1 MTAAFRSL
9 ALATAIVGATMTLA
23 APAALAVEAAA
34 PPLKVGVVDTERIM
48 RESAPADRVKKKIE
62 KEFAGRDQ
70 DLQKMAKQA
79 KDLQT
84 ALEKDGV
91 TMSDSDRQAKERD
104 LAALTRELQR
114 KDRELREDFNR
125 RRNEEL
131 SGMLD
136 QINKVIRKMAE
147 SEKYDLILQDAVY
160 RSPRIDVTDKV
171 LKALAAEAK

>member
-1 MTAAFRSL
+1 MKAAARSVASL
-9 ALATAIVGATMTLA
+9 AVLASLVLV
-23 APAALAVEAAA
+23 APAAQAVDAAA
-34 PPLKVGVVDTERIM
+34 APLKVGVVDTERIM

-70 DLQKMAKQA
+70 ELQKLAKQA
-79 KDLQT
+79 KDMQT
-84 ALEKDGV
+84 SLEKDGV

-131 SGMLD
+131 SGMLE

-147 SEKYDLILQDAVY
+147 AEKFDIILQDAVY
-160 RSPRIDVTDKV
+160 RSTRVDVTDKV

>member
-1 MTAAFRSL
+1 MTAAIRILGALVL
-9 ALATAIVGATMTLA
+9 ASALVQ
-23 APAALAVEAAA
+23 PAAAADA
-34 PPLKVGVVDTERIM
+34 GFKIGVVDTERIM

-70 DLQKMAKQA
+70 DLQKLAKQA
-79 KDLQT
+79 KDMQT

-91 TMSDSDRQAKERD
+91 TLSDSDRQAKERD
-104 LAALTRELQR
+104 LAALTRDLQR

-131 SGMLD
+131 SGMLE
-136 QINKVIRKMAE
+136 QINKAIRKLAE

-160 RSPRIDVTDKV
+160 RSPKVDITDKV
-171 LKALAAEAK
+171 LKALAAETK

>member
-1 MTAAFRSL
+1 MKAAARSIASL
-9 ALATAIVGATMTLA
+9 
-23 APAALAVEAAA
+23 AALASLVLVVPTARAVDAAA
-34 PPLKVGVVDTERIM
+34 LALKIGVVDTERIM

-70 DLQKMAKQA
+70 DLQKLAKQA
-79 KDLQT
+79 KDMQT
-84 ALEKDGV
+84 SLEKDGV

-136 QINKVIRKMAE
+136 QINKVIRKLAE
-147 SEKYDLILQDAVY
+147 TEKYDLILQDAVY

>member
-1 MTAAFRSL
+1 MTAIRILGALIISG
-9 ALATAIVGATMTLA
+9 ALAQ
-23 APAALAVEAAA
+23 PAAAADA
-34 PPLKVGVVDTERIM
+34 GLKVGVVDTERIM

-70 DLQKMAKQA
+70 ELQKLAKQA
-79 KDLQT
+79 KDMQT

-136 QINKVIRKMAE
+136 QINKTIKKMAE
-147 SEKYDLILQDAVY
+147 AEKYDLILQDAVY
-160 RSPRIDVTDKV
+160 RSPKVDITDRV

>member
-1 MTAAFRSL
+1 MQRILISTAFVALTASL
-9 ALATAIVGATMTLA
+9 QPALAAD
-23 APAALAVEAAA
+23 APAGAG
-34 PPLKVGVVDTERIM
+34 LKVGVVDTERIM

-79 KDLQT
+79 KDMQT
-84 ALEKDGV
+84 SLEKDGV
-91 TMSDSDRQAKERD
+91 TMSDSDRQAKERE

-131 SGMLD
+131 SGMLE

-147 SEKYDLILQDAVY
+147 AEKYDLILQDAVY

-171 LKALAAEAK
+171 LKALGAEAK

>member
-1 MTAAFRSL
+1 MQRILISTVFVALTASL
-9 ALATAIVGATMTLA
+9 QPALAAD
-23 APAALAVEAAA
+23 APAGAG
-34 PPLKVGVVDTERIM
+34 LKVGVVDTERIM

-79 KDLQT
+79 KDMQT
-84 ALEKDGV
+84 SLEKDGV
-91 TMSDSDRQAKERD
+91 TMSDSDRQAKERE

-131 SGMLD
+131 SGMLE
-136 QINKVIRKMAE
+136 QINKVIRKMAGA
-147 SEKYDLILQDAVY
+147 EKYDLILQDAVY

-171 LKALAAEAK
+171 LKALGAEAK

>member
-1 MTAAFRSL
+1 MQRILISTVFV
-9 ALATAIVGATMTLA
+9 ALAASLQPALA
-23 APAALAVEAAA
+23 ADAPAGAG
-34 PPLKVGVVDTERIM
+34 LKIGVVDTERIM

-79 KDLQT
+79 KDMQT
-84 ALEKDGV
+84 SLEKDGV
-91 TMSDSDRQAKERD
+91 TMSDSDRQAKERE

-131 SGMLD
+131 SGMLE

-147 SEKYDLILQDAVY
+147 AEKYDLILQDAVY

-171 LKALAAEAK
+171 LKALGAEAK

>member
-1 MTAAFRSL
+1 MSRNRLTLASLCAALLLAPLAATAADP
-9 ALATAIVGATMTLA
+9 
-23 APAALAVEAAA
+23 AP
-34 PPLKVGVVDTERIM
+34 KIGVVDTERIL

-70 DLQKMAKQA
+70 ELQKLAKQA

-84 ALEKDGV
+84 SLEKDGV
-91 TMSDSDRQAKERD
+91 TMSESDRQAKERD
-104 LAALTRELQR
+104 LSNLTRDLQR

-131 SGMLD
+131 SGMLE
-136 QINKVIRKMAE
+136 QINRVIRKMAE
-147 SEKYDLILQDAVY
+147 TEKYDLILQDAVY
-160 RSPRIDVTDKV
+160 RSPRVDITDKV

>member
-1 MTAAFRSL
+1 MTVAIRILGALVL
-9 ALATAIVGATMTLA
+9 ASALVQ
-23 APAALAVEAAA
+23 PAAAADA
-34 PPLKVGVVDTERIM
+34 GFKIGVVDTERIM

-70 DLQKMAKQA
+70 DLQKLAKQA
-79 KDLQT
+79 KDMQT

-91 TMSDSDRQAKERD
+91 TLSDSDRQAKERD
-104 LAALTRELQR
+104 LAALTRDLQR

-131 SGMLD
+131 SGMLE
-136 QINKVIRKMAE
+136 QINKAIKKLAE

-160 RSPRIDVTDKV
+160 RSPKVDITDKV
-171 LKALAAEAK
+171 LKALAAETK

>member
-1 MTAAFRSL
+1 MQRILISTVFVALTASL
-9 ALATAIVGATMTLA
+9 QPALAAD
-23 APAALAVEAAA
+23 APAGAG
-34 PPLKVGVVDTERIM
+34 LKIGVVDTERIM

-62 KEFAGRDQ
+62 KEFAVRDQ

-79 KDLQT
+79 KDMQT
-84 ALEKDGV
+84 SLEKDGV
-91 TMSDSDRQAKERD
+91 TMSDSDRQAKERE

-131 SGMLD
+131 SGMLE

-147 SEKYDLILQDAVY
+147 AEKYDLILQDAVY

-171 LKALAAEAK
+171 LKALGAEAK

>member
-1 MTAAFRSL
+1 MTAATRFL
-9 ALATAIVGATMTLA
+9 
-23 APAALAVEAAA
+23 AALAILGAFAQPAFAVDAGF
-34 PPLKVGVVDTERIM
+34 KVGVVDTERIM

-70 DLQKMAKQA
+70 DLQKLAKQA
-79 KDLQT
+79 KDMQT

-104 LAALTRELQR
+104 LAAMTRELQR

-136 QINKVIRKMAE
+136 QINKVIKKMAE
-147 SEKYDLILQDAVY
+147 AEKYDLILQDAVY
-160 RSPRIDVTDKV
+160 RSPKVDITDKV

>member
-1 MTAAFRSL
+1 MKAAARSVASL
-9 ALATAIVGATMTLA
+9 AVLASLVLV
-23 APAALAVEAAA
+23 APAAQAADAAA
-34 PPLKVGVVDTERIM
+34 VPLKVGVVDTERIM

-70 DLQKMAKQA
+70 DLQKLAKQA
-79 KDLQT
+79 KDMQT
-84 ALEKDGV
+84 SLEKDGV

-131 SGMLD
+131 SGMLE

-147 SEKYDLILQDAVY
+147 AEKYDLILQDAVY
-160 RSPRIDVTDKV
+160 RSPRVDITDKV

>member
-1 MTAAFRSL
+1 MTAATRIFGAMVVL
-9 ALATAIVGATMTLA
+9 VALAQ
-23 APAALAVEAAA
+23 PAAAADA
-34 PPLKVGVVDTERIM
+34 GLKVGVVDTERIM

-70 DLQKMAKQA
+70 ELQKLAKQA
-79 KDLQT
+79 KDMQT
-84 ALEKDGV
+84 SLEKDGV

-136 QINKVIRKMAE
+136 QINKTIKKMAE
-147 SEKYDLILQDAVY
+147 AEKYDLILQDAVY
-160 RSPRIDVTDKV
+160 RSPKVDITDKV
-171 LKALAAEAK
+171 LKALAAENK

>member
-1 MTAAFRSL
+1 MTAAIRILGALVL
-9 ALATAIVGATMTLA
+9 ASALVQ
-23 APAALAVEAAA
+23 PAAAADA
-34 PPLKVGVVDTERIM
+34 GLKIGVVDTERIM

-70 DLQKMAKQA
+70 DLQKLAKQA
-79 KDLQT
+79 KDMQT

-91 TMSDSDRQAKERD
+91 TLSDSDRQAKERD
-104 LAALTRELQR
+104 LAALTRDLQR

-131 SGMLD
+131 SGMLE
-136 QINKVIRKMAE
+136 QINKAIRKLAE

-160 RSPRIDVTDKV
+160 RSPKVDITDKV
-171 LKALAAEAK
+171 LKALAAETK

>member
-1 MTAAFRSL
+1 MQRILISTVFVALTASL
-9 ALATAIVGATMTLA
+9 QPALAAD
-23 APAALAVEAAA
+23 APAGAG
-34 PPLKVGVVDTERIM
+34 LKIGVVDTERIM

-79 KDLQT
+79 KDMQT
-84 ALEKDGV
+84 SLEKDGV
-91 TMSDSDRQAKERD
+91 TMSDSDRQAKERE

-131 SGMLD
+131 SGMLE

-147 SEKYDLILQDAVY
+147 AEKYDLILQDAVY

-171 LKALAAEAK
+171 LKALGAEAK

>member
-1 MTAAFRSL
+1 MQRILISTVFVALTASL
-9 ALATAIVGATMTLA
+9 QPAQAAD
-23 APAALAVEAAA
+23 APAGAG
-34 PPLKVGVVDTERIM
+34 LKVGEVDTERIM

-79 KDLQT
+79 KDMQT
-84 ALEKDGV
+84 SLEKDGV
-91 TMSDSDRQAKERD
+91 TMSDSDRQAKERE

-131 SGMLD
+131 SGMLE

-147 SEKYDLILQDAVY
+147 AEKYDLILQDAVY

-171 LKALAAEAK
+171 LKALGAEAK

>member
-1 MTAAFRSL
+1 MQRILISTVFVALTASL
-9 ALATAIVGATMTLA
+9 QPALAAD
-23 APAALAVEAAA
+23 APAGAG
-34 PPLKVGVVDTERIM
+34 LKVGVVDTERIM

-79 KDLQT
+79 KDMQT
-84 ALEKDGV
+84 SLEKDGV
-91 TMSDSDRQAKERD
+91 TMSDSDRQAKERE

-131 SGMLD
+131 SGMLE

-147 SEKYDLILQDAVY
+147 AEKYDLILQDAVY

-171 LKALAAEAK
+171 LKALGAEAK

>member
-1 MTAAFRSL
+1 VFVALTASL
-9 ALATAIVGATMTLA
+9 QPALAAD
-23 APAALAVEAAA
+23 APAGAG
-34 PPLKVGVVDTERIM
+34 LKVGVVDTERIM

-79 KDLQT
+79 KDMQT
-84 ALEKDGV
+84 SLEKDGV
-91 TMSDSDRQAKERD
+91 TMSDSDRQAKERE

-131 SGMLD
+131 SGMLE

-147 SEKYDLILQDAVY
+147 AEKYDLILQDAVY

-171 LKALAAEAK
+171 LKALGAEAK

>member
-1 MTAAFRSL
+1 
-9 ALATAIVGATMTLA
+9 
-23 APAALAVEAAA
+23 
-34 PPLKVGVVDTERIM
+34 
-48 RESAPADRVKKKIE
+48 VKKKIE

-79 KDLQT
+79 KDMQT
-84 ALEKDGV
+84 SLEKDGV
-91 TMSDSDRQAKERD
+91 TMSDSDRQAKERE

-131 SGMLD
+131 SGMLE

-147 SEKYDLILQDAVY
+147 AEKYDLILQDAVY

-171 LKALAAEAK
+171 LKALGAEAK

>member
-1 MTAAFRSL
+1 MQRILISTAFVALTASL
-9 ALATAIVGATMTLA
+9 QPALAAD
-23 APAALAVEAAA
+23 APAGAG
-34 PPLKVGVVDTERIM
+34 LKVGVVDTERIM

-79 KDLQT
+79 KDMQT
-84 ALEKDGV
+84 SLEKDGV
-91 TMSDSDRQAKERD
+91 TMSDSDRQAKERE
-104 LAALTRELQR
+104 LAALTREVQR

-131 SGMLD
+131 SGMLE

-147 SEKYDLILQDAVY
+147 AEKYDLILQDAVY

-171 LKALAAEAK
+171 LKALGAEAK

>member
-1 MTAAFRSL
+1 MK
-9 ALATAIVGATMTLA
+9 ATARSIASI
-23 APAALAVEAAA
+23 AALALLVLVVPTARAADA
-34 PPLKVGVVDTERIM
+34 AVPALKVGVVDTERIM

-70 DLQKMAKQA
+70 DLQKLAKQA
-79 KDLQT
+79 KDMQT
-84 ALEKDGV
+84 SLEKDGV

-104 LAALTRELQR
+104 LAALTRDLQR

-136 QINKVIRKMAE
+136 QINKVIRKLAE
-147 SEKYDLILQDAVY
+147 TEKYDLILQDAVY

-171 LKALAAEAK
+171 LKALAAESK

>member
-1 MTAAFRSL
+1 MTAAIRILGALVL
-9 ALATAIVGATMTLA
+9 ASALVQ
-23 APAALAVEAAA
+23 PAAAADA
-34 PPLKVGVVDTERIM
+34 GFKIGVVDTERIM

-70 DLQKMAKQA
+70 DLQKLAKQA
-79 KDLQT
+79 KDMQT

-91 TMSDSDRQAKERD
+91 TLSDSDRQAKERD
-104 LAALTRELQR
+104 LAALTRDLQR

-131 SGMLD
+131 SGMLE
-136 QINKVIRKMAE
+136 QINKAIKKLAE

-160 RSPRIDVTDKV
+160 RSPKVDITDKV
-171 LKALAAEAK
+171 LKALAAETK

>member
-1 MTAAFRSL
+1 MQRILISTVFDALTASL
-9 ALATAIVGATMTLA
+9 QPALAAD
-23 APAALAVEAAA
+23 APAGAG
-34 PPLKVGVVDTERIM
+34 LKVGVVDTERIM

-79 KDLQT
+79 KDMQT
-84 ALEKDGV
+84 SLEKDGV
-91 TMSDSDRQAKERD
+91 TMSDSDRQAKERE

-131 SGMLD
+131 SGMLE

-147 SEKYDLILQDAVY
+147 AEKYDLILQDAVY

-171 LKALAAEAK
+171 LKALGAEAK

>member
-1 MTAAFRSL
+1 MTAAIRILGALVL
-9 ALATAIVGATMTLA
+9 ASALVQ
-23 APAALAVEAAA
+23 PAAAADA
-34 PPLKVGVVDTERIM
+34 GLKIGVVDTERIM

-70 DLQKMAKQA
+70 DLQKLAKQA
-79 KDLQT
+79 KDMQT

-91 TMSDSDRQAKERD
+91 TLSDSDRQAKERD
-104 LAALTRELQR
+104 LAALTRDLQR

-131 SGMLD
+131 SGMLE
-136 QINKVIRKMAE
+136 QINKAIKKLAE

-160 RSPRIDVTDKV
+160 RSPKVDITDKV
-171 LKALAAEAK
+171 LKALAAETK